1 MEPIARTPKQI
12 GAEIRRYR
20 RGKKLSQ
27 TELAAKTKLRQA
39 TISALE
45 KGQTGAQLRTLID
58 ILAALE
64 LELVIRPR
72 SSASEKIEDLF

>member
-20 RGKKLSQ
+20 RRKKLSQ
-27 TELAAKTKLRQA
+27 TGLAAKTKLRQA
-39 TISALE
+39 TISTLE
-45 KGQTGAQLRTLID
+45 KGQTGTQLRTLID

>member
-20 RGKKLSQ
+20 RRKKLSQ

-39 TISALE
+39 TISTLE
-45 KGQTGAQLRTLID
+45 KGQTGTQLRTLID

>member
-20 RGKKLSQ
+20 RRKKLSQ

-45 KGQTGAQLRTLID
+45 RGQTGTQLRTLID

>member
-20 RGKKLSQ
+20 RRKKLSQ

-39 TISALE
+39 TISTLE
-45 KGQTGAQLRTLID
+45 KGQTGTQLRTLID

-72 SSASEKIEDLF
+72 SSASKKIEDLF

>member
-20 RGKKLSQ
+20 RKKKLSQ

-39 TISALE
+39 TISTLE
-45 KGQTGAQLRTLID
+45 KGQTGTQLRTLID

>member
-20 RGKKLSQ
+20 RRKKMPQ

-45 KGQTGAQLRTLID
+45 KGETGTQLRTLID